1 LEAFVHLAYLDESIT
16 SGEIAIFGAVV
27 VPSGAWGW
35 TERLHGI
42 AIEQLFPV
50 NEVEEKL

>member
-1 LEAFVHLAYLDESIT
+1 MHLAYFDDSVT
-16 SGEIAIFGAVV
+16 SGQIAIFGAVV

-42 AIEQLFPV
+42 AIEQLFDV
-50 NEVEEKL
+50 NEIEEKFK